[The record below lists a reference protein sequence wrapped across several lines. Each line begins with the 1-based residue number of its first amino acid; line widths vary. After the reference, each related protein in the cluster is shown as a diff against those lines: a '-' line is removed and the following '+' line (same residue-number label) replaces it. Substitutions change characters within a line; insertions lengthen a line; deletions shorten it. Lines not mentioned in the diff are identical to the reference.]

1 MANEYLKPQ
10 IPLKDLNSENYF
22 YPLTTLDQIII
33 GNSRLSA
40 YLQENDG
47 KLIFNNIDEDSV
59 GGSIK
64 LDGITIN
71 RTLFVENDSLLSS
84 ENIFIN
90 NSSLAINK
98 TSITDGYNFEVNGN
112 SYLNGDLNI
121 SGKVIGF
128 LQEDNINWGGKE
140 GQNTM
145 GPLDYALNDYT
156 RGNVWAG
163 INPAAIKIEFSTDN
177 GSTWTEHTGD
187 YSTLKKQLFTTY
199 GYLRLVQSGD
209 VSVDSK
215 TQVKVTLTIKGNS
228 VYTELK
234 KIHIGLSTNYS
245 SECKVTIKGAKGA
258 SITTFDQIICENV
271 GLSGWSGWNSI
282 SCNCTI
288 GSNDGQIGAL
298 QFIFSHTSIASD
310 RLANGLTINSIRGYG
325 QYHWSYPSNMSRTD
339 KDYWYDENLIMHV
352 NTGLTIQND
361 NSNNA
366 WDALLYVKNN
376 SNSDWSIKIAKSTY
390 NYGLYVEGTGTDLLK
405 IGTNNIF
412 NVGNGNVQI
421 NGTTKHNGVVY
432 FANGTSYFINNS
444 AIGYLA
450 DFRVDQTRLVSNWLG
465 FYASVNAGGNRY
477 GYIQADVNRMRF
489 RKENGAQGS
498 ISYDFA
504 GHIYNSAEYISGADN
519 GFRIKSVIL
528 RVDGSHFYF
537 LIGTA
542 NTPGNNWNSLRPF
555 YFNLSNGYSYHTRA
569 YQAVWNDY
577 AEFRQGDTIEPGR
590 VVIEQKNGIMTMAQ
604 ERLVPGAKII
614 SDTYGQAMGETKK
627 AKTPIA
633 VSGRV
638 LVYPFKDRNEYELGA
653 AVCAAPGGT
662 VDIMTREEIRE
673 YPERIIGT
681 VSEIPT
687 YTVWHAGGSVKDGPT
702 EEIKVN
708 GRIWVY
714 VR

>member
-47 KLIFNNIDEDSV
+47 KLKINNLENIVGEGLTSNRSLFFNTNQI
-59 GGSIK
+59 
-64 LDGITIN
+64 LT
-71 RTLFVENDSLLSS
+71 SS

-90 NSSLAINK
+90 NDSLAINK
-98 TSITDGYNFEVNGN
+98 TSITDGYKFEVNGVSGISDTIKHNHENDAAILQNYYN
-112 SYLNGDLNI
+112 STWYNLIRNHNNGNI
-121 SGKVIGF
+121 SISASSSGLYLGYENTTFINFLNNRARLQDGCLHLHPNNGNYREGIRIHTQGDWSDIILCGNDLTGDSGTSANTWGIFNNDGKFYITRNGSNSSSSAILSCVDNYWQINTYLGVNGKDTEYRLYINGNTLTNGAYAAYSGTYLISSVAGSIWPNLRIDSRAGTSGIGTGTTTYTTIAQTNWANMF
-128 LQEDNINWGGKE
+128 YQIPGVRKTYATAGDASSAVTATYQYPAKWFFRQYSPNSNGTRTSYYEDYYLPDTTVARTNTVGYAIVTTKNPGALYWANVQCGASANTGTNPTVANI
-140 GQNTM
+140 
-145 GPLDYALNDYT
+145 YAT
-156 RGNVWAG
+156 
-163 INPAAIKIEFSTDN
+163 
-177 GSTWTEHTGD
+177 GSTWGGSVRTTG
-187 YSTLKKQLFTTY
+187 
-199 GYLRLVQSGD
+199 
-209 VSVDSK
+209 
-215 TQVKVTLTIKGNS
+215 
-228 VYTELK
+228 
-234 KIHIGLSTNYS
+234 
-245 SECKVTIKGAKGA
+245 
-258 SITTFDQIICENV
+258 
-271 GLSGWSGWNSI
+271 
-282 SCNCTI
+282 
-288 GSNDGQIGAL
+288 
-298 QFIFSHTSIASD
+298 
-310 RLANGLTINSIRGYG
+310 
-325 QYHWSYPSNMSRTD
+325 
-339 KDYWYDENLIMHV
+339 
-352 NTGLTIQND
+352 
-361 NSNNA
+361 
-366 WDALLYVKNN
+366 
-376 SNSDWSIKIAKSTY
+376 
-390 NYGLYVEGTGTDLLK
+390 
-405 IGTNNIF
+405 
-412 NVGNGNVQI
+412 
-421 NGTTKHNGVVY
+421 
-432 FANGTSYFINNS
+432 
-444 AIGYLA
+444 
-450 DFRVDQTRLVSNWLG
+450 NWIG
-465 FYASVNAGGNRY
+465 FYNALNGGTRY
-477 GYIQADVNRMRF
+477 GYVQADANRMRF

-498 ISYDFA
+498 ISYDFT

-528 RVDGSHFYF
+528 RVDGSNFYF
-537 LIGTA
+537 LVGTT

-604 ERLVPGAKII
+604 ERLAPGAKII